1 MHILVHGPV
10 GHNTRTKYQY
20 VCVVA
25 DEETNF
31 QSRLEEEGI
40 HEKILKVPHRPQHKH
55 LSHLIAPHPTLPH
68 WFEFCVLA
76 LCML

>member
-1 MHILVHGPV
+1 M
-10 GHNTRTKYQY
+10 
-20 VCVVA
+20 CVVA

-55 LSHLIAPHPTLPH
+55 LSHLFAPYPTLLLA
-68 WFEFCVLA
+68 CV
-76 LCML
+76 